1 MTKILSEKEIGEN
14 LKKVIAALNL
24 TQQAFGEKI
33 GEGKR
38 QAISNYIN
46 CTGGKKPSNLVTK
59 LVQIGINGNWYLTG
73 KGDMYASESTGDVRQ
88 EKAGKLLAEAIQLLS
103 EQKQEEKLSLV
114 AEDPKTYGAAIE
126 SIPLYAHTI
135 AAGPATDSTC
145 PVEEH
150 LDLPKHMI
158 AHPAHTY
165 AVKASGDS
173 MKGSGIE
180 EGDILIVDTAIEA
193 QDKSIVI
200 ASVNGEQTVKR
211 LSINGGKIKLMPENS
226 HYEPIE
232 ISKGV
237 DFKAQ
242 GVVTWVIRKTG

>member
-1 MTKILSEKEIGEN
+1 MKKSSREKLINHLQKIANCNTETELAKYLGVNKQKVSYMKSEKGGLDYDLLLEKFGQET
-14 LKKVIAALNL
+14 LKFLSIEYGIIQE
-24 TQQAFGEKI
+24 TQKE
-33 GEGKR
+33 E
-38 QAISNYIN
+38 
-46 CTGGKKPSNLVTK
+46 
-59 LVQIGINGNWYLTG
+59 
-73 KGDMYASESTGDVRQ
+73 RQ

-103 EQKQEEKLSLV
+103 GQKKEEKLSLV
-114 AEDPKTYGAAIE
+114 AEEPKTYGAAIE

-145 PVEEH
+145 PVDEH
-150 LDLPKHMI
+150 LDLPKYMV

-180 EGDILIVDTAIEA
+180 EGDILIVDTAVEA

-211 LSINGGKIKLMPENS
+211 LSIKGGKIKLMPENS

-242 GVVTWVIRKTG
+242 GVVVWVIRKTG